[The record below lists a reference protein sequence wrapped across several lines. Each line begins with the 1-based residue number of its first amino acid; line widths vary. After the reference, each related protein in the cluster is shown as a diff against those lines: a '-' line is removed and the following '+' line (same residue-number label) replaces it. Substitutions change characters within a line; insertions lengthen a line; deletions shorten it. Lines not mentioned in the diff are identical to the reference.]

1 MPTEITLEAR
11 VQRAHEAYA
20 AFQRRDD
27 AALARLFATTI
38 GWHES
43 AVAWEF
49 DRAIGDSLPLP
60 PTTKRSIA
68 EQLA

>member
-1 MPTEITLEAR
+1 MTTESTMEAR
-11 VQRAHEAYA
+11 VQRAREAYA

-43 AVAWEF
+43 LVPWGL
-49 DRAIGDSLPLP
+49 DGAIGGSLPLP
-60 PTTKRSIA
+60 ATIKRSIA
-68 EQLA
+68 EQPA